1 MENEAK
7 ALPRRISWS
16 LTCIYAIGS
25 DNNNMPYNEEQGDER
40 QLPSVD
46 PEDFPEPKIVDPTRP
61 AHKQG
66 PQKEEPQPDEDD
78 QRVRP

>member
-1 MENEAK
+1 
-7 ALPRRISWS
+7 
-16 LTCIYAIGS
+16 
-25 DNNNMPYNEEQGDER
+25 MPYNEEQGDER